1 MSILKLN
8 NKIVTL
14 GGSVI
19 KVPLAKKDDLINM
32 DLDGNGNKTYRIL
45 KMDNNI
51 AEVMAMYDTSTVVP
65 PFDSKLSNIYATFS
79 NAAKAA
85 IISKTMYQYQYNYN
99 SSVYNA
105 ETHASYIDYNTKVQ
119 VKSIGKQFIYGIDLE
134 NIESYFNSV
143 FSSED
148 LWLLF
153 WNTTSRPT
161 GSKDIWLPSATNYS
175 DNPEEAMYIWIDY
188 LGWITHSVVR
198 SRVNG
203 QPKYNYRP
211 IRPAFQIDL
220 SKIPFTKTTEVIS

>member
-8 NKIVTL
+8 NTIITL
-14 GGSVI
+14 NGNVI
-19 KVPLAKKDDLINM
+19 KVPLAKKGDLINM

-45 KMDNNI
+45 KMDNNV
-51 AEVMAMYDTSTVVP
+51 AEVMAMYDTSTVIP

-79 NAAKAA
+79 NTAKAA

-134 NIESYFNSV
+134 NIENYFNSV
-143 FSSED
+143 FNSED

-161 GSKDIWLPSATNYS
+161 GSEDIWLSSATNYS
-175 DNPEEAMYIWIDY
+175 NNLEEAQYICIDY
-188 LGWITHSVVR
+188 LGWITNNVVMR
-198 SRVNG
+198 RVNG
-203 QPKYNYRP
+203 RTNYNYRP
-211 IRPAFQIDL
+211 IRPTFCIDL

>member
-8 NKIVTL
+8 NTIITL
-14 GGSVI
+14 NGSVI
-19 KVPLAKKDDLINM
+19 KVPLAKKGDLINM

-45 KMDNNI
+45 KMDNNV
-51 AEVMAMYDTSTVVP
+51 AEVMAMYDTSTEIP

-79 NAAKAA
+79 NTAKAA

-134 NIESYFNSV
+134 HIENYFNSV

-161 GSKDIWLPSATNYS
+161 SSKDIWLSSATNYS
-175 DNPEEAMYIWIDY
+175 NNPEEAQYICIDY
-188 LGWITHSVVR
+188 LGWITNNVVMR
-198 SRVNG
+198 RVNG
-203 QPKYNYRP
+203 RTNYNYLP
-211 IRPAFQIDL
+211 IRPAFCIDL
-220 SKIPFTKTTEVIS
+220 SKISFTKTTEVIS